1 MPAFYAKMDFWQR
14 FLDRQRCITAPTG
27 PHIMIALVLLVIFL
41 AAFQQSMS
49 GFGFALLAM
58 PILVQMLGISVAAPL
73 IAGLGWLLTV
83 INTLRWRR
91 SLDFGEIRRLGL
103 WMLLGIPAGILSVD
117 YLNETL
123 LKTGL
128 GVLLVGY
135 ALFALFKPD
144 KLPVISRRW
153 AYPAGLVAGLLGG
166 AYNTPGPPLIL
177 YGNLRQWPHE
187 RFRAVL
193 QSLFAFSATMVAAG
207 HLLARHYTPKVLNW
221 LWPAALAVLAGVVL
235 GSWLDRH
242 LHPQQIRTWITV
254 VTLLLGVS
262 LFF

>member
-1 MPAFYAKMDFWQR
+1 MTAFILA
-14 FLDRQRCITAPTG
+14 I
-27 PHIMIALVLLVIFL
+27 VFL

-58 PILVQMLGISVAAPL
+58 PLLVQLLGIQIAAPL
-73 IAGLGWLLTV
+73 IAGLGLLLTV
-83 INTLRWRR
+83 INTLRWRK
-91 SLDFGEIRRLGL
+91 SMDFGEIKRLGI
-103 WMLLGIPAGILSVD
+103 WMLLGIPVGILSVD
-117 YLNETL
+117 YLNENV
-123 LKTGL
+123 LKVGL

-153 AYPAGLVAGLLGG
+153 AYPAGLLAGLLGG

-177 YGNLRQWPHE
+177 YGNLRQWSHE

-193 QSLFAFSATMVAAG
+193 QSMFAFSAAMVVAG
-207 HLLARHYTPKVLNW
+207 HLLARHFTPDVLAW
-221 LWPAALAVLAGVVL
+221 LWPAAIAVLAGVVL
-235 GSWLDRH
+235 GAVTDRH
-242 LHPQQIRTWITV
+242 LKPQHIRTWITV